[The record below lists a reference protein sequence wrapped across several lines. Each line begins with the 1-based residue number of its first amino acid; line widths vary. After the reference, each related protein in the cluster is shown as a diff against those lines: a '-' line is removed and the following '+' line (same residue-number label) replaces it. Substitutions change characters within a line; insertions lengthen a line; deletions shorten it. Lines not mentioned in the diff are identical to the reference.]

1 MSSPDSP
8 LQGESVSDLATSDV
22 VERGESA
29 PAGAARIL
37 LDGVTKRYDDTSTP
51 AVDNVTIEI
60 PAGEIVMF
68 VGPSGCGKTTTMKM
82 INRLIEPTSGRILIG
97 DDDVTRRNPDEL
109 RRHIGYVIQGGSRAL
124 PALHRRR
131 QHRDRAAPAQVGQE
145 ADCRAGG

>member
-1 MSSPDSP
+1 M
-8 LQGESVSDLATSDV
+8 SDLATSDV

-68 VGPSGCGKTTTMKM
+68 VGPSGCA
-82 INRLIEPTSGRILIG
+82 RPR
-97 DDDVTRRNPDEL
+97 P
-109 RRHIGYVIQGGSRAL
+109 
-124 PALHRRR
+124 
-131 QHRDRAAPAQVGQE
+131 
-145 ADCRAGG
+145 